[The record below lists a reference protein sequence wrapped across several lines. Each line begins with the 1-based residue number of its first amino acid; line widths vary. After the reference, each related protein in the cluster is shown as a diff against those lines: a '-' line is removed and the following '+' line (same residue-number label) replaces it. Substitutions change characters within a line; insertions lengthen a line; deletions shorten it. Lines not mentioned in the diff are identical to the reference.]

1 MATLMLRVAAF
12 WGLTIVSASLL
23 AIPYLTL
30 E

>member
-1 MATLMLRVAAF
+1 MATLMIRVGAF
-12 WGLTIVSASLL
+12 WGLTILSASLL